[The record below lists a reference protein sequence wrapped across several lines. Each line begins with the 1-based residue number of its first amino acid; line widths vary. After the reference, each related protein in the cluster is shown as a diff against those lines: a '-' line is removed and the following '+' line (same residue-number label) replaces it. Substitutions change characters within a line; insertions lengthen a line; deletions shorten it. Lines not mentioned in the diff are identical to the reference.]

1 MGGGGGGIPSATINT
16 GYTVSVTCI
25 TEFISQ
31 LSGENRNNC
40 QKGCPLYRGTPIL
53 KTDVHYTGGQLYSK
67 GVSIIQGDNC
77 TQKGCPLYRGTT
89 VQLHCV
95 PGI

>member
-1 MGGGGGGIPSATINT
+1 MGGGGDSRQQQSILGILYLP
-16 GYTVSVTCI
+16 VTCI